1 MQSTRRLTR
10 TRLARSR
17 AAADRIVLMASPAP
31 PFRAETIG
39 SLLRPASLKKSFQQY
54 REGKIGAAA
63 YEAALTDAIH
73 GAVRTQED
81 AGLQAITDGEF
92 GRSSWFG
99 FFFERTGGFR
109 LEPSAFQ
116 FRDAEGGRYEW
127 PTCYACERIQ
137 RRSAIAVHEHQRLA
151 SLTRRTPKLTLPTPS
166 ALHFF
171 RFQAPADRAV
181 YPDEDAYWNDLVEVY
196 RAEIAALAEAGC
208 RYLQLDEV
216 PLAMLCDPSIRQQ
229 VKDLGSD
236 PNVLVAKYV
245 SVLQRVLADRPK
257 GMTLGLHLCRGNFRS
272 RWMASGGYEPVAEQL
287 FNEVPVDAF
296 FLEYDS
302 ERAGD
307 FSPLRHVP
315 ANRHVVLGLV
325 STKRSQLESP
335 DGLRHRIDEA
345 ARHMPAGRLAISP
358 QCGFASVA
366 GGNLLSEEEQEAKL
380 RLVVEVA
387 RRVWGSEK

>member
-1 MQSTRRLTR
+1 MVLT
-10 TRLARSR
+10 T
-17 AAADRIVLMASPAP
+17 P

-39 SLLRPASLKKSFQQY
+39 SLLRPASLKNSFQQH
-54 REGKIGAAA
+54 REGRIDAAA
-63 YEAALTDAIH
+63 YEVALTDAIR

-81 AGLQAITDGEF
+81 AGLRAITDGEF

-116 FRDAEGGRYEW
+116 FRDADGGRYEW

-137 RRSAIAVHEHQRLA
+137 RRSAIAVHEHRRLA
-151 SLTRRTPKLTLPTPS
+151 GLTRRTPKMTLPTPS
-166 ALHFF
+166 AFHFF
-171 RFQAPADRAV
+171 RFQAPADPAV
-181 YPDEDAYWNDLVEVY
+181 YPDEDVYWNDLVDVY
-196 RAEIAALAEAGC
+196 RAEIAALGEAGC

-229 VKDLGSD
+229 VKDLGGD
-236 PNVLVAKYV
+236 PESLVAKYV
-245 SVLQRVLADRPK
+245 GVLQRVLADRPN

-315 ANRHVVLGLV
+315 ARKSVVLGLV
-325 STKRSQLESP
+325 STKRAELESP
-335 DGLRHRIDEA
+335 DGLRKRIDEA
-345 ARHMPAGRLAISP
+345 ARHVPMERLALSP

-366 GGNLLSEEEQEAKL
+366 GGNLLTEEEQAAKL
-380 RLVVEVA
+380 RLVVEIA
-387 RRVWGSEK
+387 GKVWDSLGAE

>member
-1 MQSTRRLTR
+1 
-10 TRLARSR
+10 
-17 AAADRIVLMASPAP
+17 
-31 PFRAETIG
+31 
-39 SLLRPASLKKSFQQY
+39 
-54 REGKIGAAA
+54 
-63 YEAALTDAIH
+63 
-73 GAVRTQED
+73 VRTQED
-81 AGLQAITDGEF
+81 AGLQSITDGEF
-92 GRSSWFG
+92 GRNSWFG

-109 LEPSAFQ
+109 LEPSAFR
-116 FRDAEGGRYEW
+116 FRDAQGGSYEW

-137 RRSAIAVHEHQRLA
+137 RRSAIAVHEHRRLA
-151 SLTRRTPKLTLPTPS
+151 SLTRRAPKMTLPAPS
-166 ALHFF
+166 AFHFF
-171 RFQAPADRAV
+171 RFQAPADRAI
-181 YPDEDAYWNDLVEVY
+181 YPDEDVYWNDLVELY

-229 VKDLGSD
+229 VSDLGGD
-236 PNVLVAKYV
+236 PERLVAKYV
-245 SVLQRVLADRPK
+245 EVLQRVLADRPQ

-315 ANRHVVLGLV
+315 VNKHVVLGLV
-325 STKRSQLESP
+325 STKRAELESP
-335 DGLRHRIDEA
+335 DGLRKRIDEA
-345 ARHMPAGRLAISP
+345 ARYVPLERLALSP

-366 GGNLLSEEEQEAKL
+366 GGNLLTQEEQAAKL
-380 RLVVEVA
+380 RCVVDVA
-387 RRVWGSEK
+387 REVWGA